1 MDLKRASCKI
11 RVCLFVDF
19 VVLCKAVRRL
29 TVLRLKRCR
38 ELLVVSTCS
47 LVLNPAE
54 Q

>member
-19 VVLCKAVRRL
+19 VVLCNAVRRL